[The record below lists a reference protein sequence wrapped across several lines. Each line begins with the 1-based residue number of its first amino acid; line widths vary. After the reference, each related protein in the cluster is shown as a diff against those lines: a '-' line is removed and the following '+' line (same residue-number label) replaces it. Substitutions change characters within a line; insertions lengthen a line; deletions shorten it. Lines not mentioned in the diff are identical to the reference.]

1 MHHPALFLKKREE
14 RRLLAGHVWV
24 FSNEID
30 IVKSPLKGLAPGQ
43 LVNIFRADGKPLGS
57 AYANPNSLICARIF
71 SRKTDVLLDESWFAQ
86 RLQRAL
92 DLRAALFTAPYYRL
106 CHAEG
111 DGIPGLVL
119 DRYGDYLVGQLN
131 TAGLEAAKPALSAA
145 IEAVLKPSGL
155 LWRNDGS
162 GRAMEGLA
170 ETTEVGLGE
179 VPETLQVEE
188 NGAVFETAP
197 YTGQKTGWFYD
208 QRLNRTMMRHVV
220 AGKSVLDLF
229 SYTGSWSVQ
238 AAQAGARS
246 VTAVDV
252 SDAALTI
259 LKRNAQRNNVADRV
273 ETMCEDVFD
282 ALKRLRENAVQFDV
296 VICDP
301 PAFIKRKKDEHEG
314 LLGYQRVNA
323 LSMAVLKPGG
333 ALISASCSF
342 HLDRDAFKNTVLKA
356 SRDARRQIQI
366 VAQGHQG
373 LDHPIH
379 PAIAETEYL
388 KAFFCRVL

>member
-1 MHHPALFLKKREE
+1 MRHPALFLKKREE

-24 FSNEID
+24 FSNEVD
-30 IVKSPLKGLAPGQ
+30 IAKSPIKGLSPGQ
-43 LVNIFRADGKPLGS
+43 LVNVFRSDGKPLGS

-71 SRKTDVLLDESWFAQ
+71 SRKTDVVLDEAWFAR

-92 DLRAALFTAPYYRL
+92 ELRSALFDVPYYRL

-119 DRYGDYLVGQLN
+119 DRYGDHLVGQIN
-131 TAGLEAAKPALSAA
+131 TAGLEQVKSALTGAIDGLLKPA
-145 IEAVLKPSGL
+145 GL
-155 LWRNDGS
+155 LWRNDSS

-170 ETTEVGLGE
+170 EAVEIGLGE
-179 VPETLQVEE
+179 VPESLQVVE

-197 YTGQKTGWFYD
+197 YTGQKTGWFFD
-208 QRLNRTMMRHVV
+208 QRLNRTMMRHAV
-220 AGKSVLDLF
+220 AGKTVLDLF
-229 SYTGSWSVQ
+229 SYTGSWAVQ
-238 AAQAGARS
+238 AAVAGARS

-252 SDAALTI
+252 SEPALAI
-259 LKRNAQRNNVADRV
+259 LQRNAQRNHVADRIQ
-273 ETMCEDVFD
+273 TICEDVFD
-282 ALKRLRENAVQFDV
+282 ALKRLRDSSAQFDV

-301 PAFIKRKKDEHEG
+301 PAFIKRKRDEQEG
-314 LLGYQRVNA
+314 MLAYQRVNA
-323 LSMAVLKPGG
+323 LAMAVLKPGG

-342 HLDRDAFKNTVLKA
+342 HLDRDAFKNALLKA
-356 SRDARRQIQI
+356 SRDARRQMQI

-379 PAIAETEYL
+379 PAIVETEYL